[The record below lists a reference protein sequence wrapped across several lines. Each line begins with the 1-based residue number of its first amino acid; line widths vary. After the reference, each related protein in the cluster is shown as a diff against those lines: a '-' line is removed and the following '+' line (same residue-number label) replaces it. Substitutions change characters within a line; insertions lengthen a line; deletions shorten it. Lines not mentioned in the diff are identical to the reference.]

1 MQEGKQK
8 AAEEDECA
16 DGKRS
21 RATADEEGE
30 AGEEK
35 PQGTACGGRPTH
47 MSGSR
52 AGKKPNRLRLIA
64 RHFVQGCF
72 FSNCQTELFTTNF

>member
-35 PQGTACGGRPTH
+35 PQGTA
-47 MSGSR
+47 
-52 AGKKPNRLRLIA
+52 
-64 RHFVQGCF
+64 
-72 FSNCQTELFTTNF
+72 